1 MPLAP
6 LPSIL
11 IEPIVRAAL
20 LEDLGRAG
28 DLTTDA
34 IVPSDVRAKVSLAVR
49 QAGVVAGVD
58 LALMAF
64 RLIDPAIVAS
74 IIRGDGSHV
83 APGDV
88 IATLEGPARGLLT
101 AERVALNFICHM
113 SGIATATAGV
123 VEAVRGTKA
132 RVIDIRKTLPGLRA
146 IQKYAIRAGGGM
158 NHRFGLDDGIL
169 IKDNHIA
176 LVGSVREAVRRA
188 RASAPHTLRV
198 VCEVDDLA
206 QLDEAL
212 EAGAEGV
219 LLDNFQIREMADAVQ
234 RIRDRRPQTVIEAS
248 GGVTL
253 DRIREIS
260 KTGVDVISTGSI
272 THSARAIDYSCEIR
286 PVEGTAPARPAR

>member
-34 IVPSDVRAKVSLAVR
+34 IVPSDARAKVSLAVR
-49 QAGVVAGVD
+49 QAGVVAGLDV
-58 LALMAF
+58 ALMAF

-146 IQKYAIRAGGGM
+146 IQKYAVRAGGGT

-176 LVGSVREAVRRA
+176 VAGGIRAALERA
-188 RASAPHTLRV
+188 RAAAGHMV
-198 VCEVDDLA
+198 KIEIEVDTLDQLA
-206 QLDEAL
+206 EVLTFEVDA
-212 EAGAEGV
+212 V
-219 LLDNFQIREMADAVQ
+219 LLDNMGLEELRRAVGLVDG
-234 RIRDRRPQTVIEAS
+234 RAVIEAS
-248 GGVTL
+248 GGITPANAGAMAA
-253 DRIREIS
+253 
-260 KTGVDVISTGSI
+260 TGVDLLSMGWLTQSVRALDIGVDHIS
-272 THSARAIDYSCEIR
+272 
-286 PVEGTAPARPAR
+286 

>member
-1 MPLAP
+1 MPLVP

-34 IVPSDVRAKVSLAVR
+34 IVPSKTRAKVSLAVR
-49 QAGVVAGVD
+49 EAGVVAGLD

-64 RLIDPAIVAS
+64 RLLDPAIVAT
-74 IIRGDGSHV
+74 IIRVDGSTV

-101 AERVALNFICHM
+101 AERVALNFMCHM

-146 IQKYAIRAGGGM
+146 IQKYAVRAGGGA

-176 LVGSVREAVRRA
+176 VAGGIRAALERA
-188 RASAPHTLRV
+188 RAAAGHMV
-198 VCEVDDLA
+198 KIEIEVDTLDQLA
-206 QLDEAL
+206 EVLKFQIDA
-212 EAGAEGV
+212 V
-219 LLDNFQIREMADAVQ
+219 LLDNMSPDELRRAVGLVDG
-234 RIRDRRPQTVIEAS
+234 RAITEAS
-248 GGVTL
+248 GGITPANAGA
-253 DRIREIS
+253 IAA
-260 KTGVDVISTGSI
+260 TGVDLVSMGWLTQSVRALDIGVDHIS
-272 THSARAIDYSCEIR
+272 
-286 PVEGTAPARPAR
+286 

>member
-1 MPLAP
+1 MPLAS
-6 LPSIL
+6 LPSVL

-34 IVPSDVRAKVSLAVR
+34 IVPSDARAKVSLAVR
-49 QAGVVAGVD
+49 EAGVVAGLD

-64 RLIDPAIVAS
+64 RLIDPAIAAS
-74 IIRGDGSHV
+74 INRADGSHV

-101 AERVALNFICHM
+101 AERVALNFVCHM

-146 IQKYAIRAGGGM
+146 VQKYAVRAGGGA
-158 NHRFGLDDGIL
+158 NPRFGLDDGIL

-176 LVGSVREAVRRA
+176 VAGGIRAAIERA
-188 RASAPHTLRV
+188 RAAAGHMV
-198 VCEVDDLA
+198 KVEIEVDTLEQLA
-206 QLDEAL
+206 EAL
-212 EAGAEGV
+212 SFEIDAV
-219 LLDNFQIREMADAVQ
+219 LLDNMGPEALRRAVVLVDGQ
-234 RIRDRRPQTVIEAS
+234 AITEAS
-248 GGVTL
+248 GGITL
-253 DRIREIS
+253 ETAPALAA
-260 KTGVDVISTGSI
+260 TGVDLLSLGWLTQ
-272 THSARAIDYSCEIR
+272 SARALDIGLDHVS
-286 PVEGTAPARPAR
+286 

>member
-1 MPLAP
+1 
-6 LPSIL
+6 
-11 IEPIVRAAL
+11 
-20 LEDLGRAG
+20 
-28 DLTTDA
+28 
-34 IVPSDVRAKVSLAVR
+34 VRAKVSLAVR

-64 RLIDPAIVAS
+64 RLIDTAITAS

-132 RVIDIRKTLPGLRA
+132 RVVDIRKTLPGLRA
-146 IQKYAIRAGGGM
+146 IQKYAIRAGGGA

-176 LVGSVREAVRRA
+176 VAGGIRAALERA
-188 RASAPHTLRV
+188 RAAAGHMV
-198 VCEVDDLA
+198 KVEIEVDTLDQLA
-206 QLDEAL
+206 EAL
-212 EAGAEGV
+212 NFEIDAV
-219 LLDNFQIREMADAVQ
+219 LLDNMGPEELRQAVGLVDG
-234 RIRDRRPQTVIEAS
+234 RAITEAS
-248 GGVTL
+248 GGITPANAGA
-253 DRIREIS
+253 IAA
-260 KTGVDVISTGSI
+260 TGVDLLSMGWLTQSIRALDIGVDHIS
-272 THSARAIDYSCEIR
+272 
-286 PVEGTAPARPAR
+286 